1 MPQRRAYNRF
11 IYSRDEGEI
20 MPIYNAPL
28 TAIDTMETKRY
39 AGLKNARFDD
49 AKIASA
55 ADEAALLA
63 APRGIWQQYA
73 YDSSRSCVLSD
84 PPFPIIGRSIQK
96 HLDRCEAVIILAAT
110 VGEGIEKHVTE
121 SFDAGNYAYAVLLD
135 AAATA
140 AVEQVADAMERTI
153 RPAVD
158 RAGYTM
164 RWRYSP
170 GYGDWPLKEQPHLI
184 RFSHAA
190 EIGIHLT
197 ESLMLWP
204 RKSITAIIGLAKK
217 IPCIQALPPS
227 GCASC
232 DKLDCPSRRLPSDEP
247 SA

>member
-1 MPQRRAYNRF
+1 
-11 IYSRDEGEI
+11 

-28 TAIDTMETKRY
+28 TAVDTAETKRY

-49 AKIASA
+49 EKIANA

-63 APRGIWQQYA
+63 TPRGIWQQYA

-96 HLDRCEAVIILAAT
+96 HLDHCEAVVILAAT
-110 VGEGIEKHVTE
+110 VGEGIEKHVTD

-153 RPAVD
+153 RPSVD

-170 GYGDWPLKEQPHLI
+170 GYGDWPLNEQPHLI
-184 RFSHAA
+184 RLSHAA
-190 EIGIHLT
+190 EIGIRLT

-217 IPCIQALPPS
+217 TTNMAAVPPS

-232 DKLDCPSRRLPSDEP
+232 AKLDCPSRRLPPAVS
-247 SA
+247 SS